1 MGELQF
7 FSATGFSLQ
16 KGGALPEARLGF
28 QTFGKL
34 SAARDNVVV
43 SPTWYSGD
51 HIGVATALVG
61 PGRALD
67 PEKYFIVI
75 PNLLGGGVS
84 TSPSNAPAPFDRA
97 LFPTVT
103 LFDNVRLQQMM
114 LQQRFGV
121 ERVKLV
127 ASWSMGGC
135 QSFQWAAQY
144 PDLVEAIAPMC
155 GSARTAHFNK
165 VFLLSLKRALELDP
179 VFARGF
185 YTVPPLDGLKVFAAI
200 YAGWGFSEPFYRNEE
215 FRKLSATTSE
225 EFVKYFWE
233 PAFIHHDANNLLA
246 MLSTWQGGDI
256 SDNEIYKGDFEL
268 ALRSI
273 KARTLILPGQ
283 YDSYFPPTD
292 SAYEASL
299 IPGAI
304 CRPIPSTWGHMTIWN
319 PEDRPFI
326 DAALREALGDA

>member
-1 MGELQF
+1 MSEVEF
-7 FSATGFSLQ
+7 FSAREFALQ
-16 KGGALPEARLGF
+16 KGGVLPEARLAF

-34 SAARDNVVV
+34 SAARDNVIV

-51 HIGVATALVG
+51 HSGVVAALVG
-61 PGRALD
+61 PDRALN

-75 PNLLGGGVS
+75 PNLLAGGVS

-97 LFPTVT
+97 CFPNVT
-103 LFDNVRLQQMM
+103 LFDNVRLQRMM
-114 LQQRFGV
+114 LRELFHV

-127 ASWSMGGC
+127 AGWSMGGC

-144 PDLVEAIAPMC
+144 PDEVEAIVALC

-165 VFLLSLKRALELDP
+165 VFLVSLKRALELDP
-179 VFARGF
+179 AFARGF
-185 YTVPPLDGLKVFAAI
+185 YSVPPLDGLKAFAAI

-215 FRKLSATTSE
+215 FRKMNATTSE
-225 EFVKYFWE
+225 EFVKYYWE

-246 MLSTWQGGDI
+246 MLWTWFEGDI
-256 SDNEIYKGDFEL
+256 SDNEIYKRNFEL

-273 KARTLILPGQ
+273 KARTFILPGQ

-304 CRPIPSTWGHMTIWN
+304 CRPIPSTWGHMTLWN

-326 DAALREALGDA
+326 DAALHEALGNA